1 MLAYNVI
8 GGNNRARTYD
18 PLLVRQMLSQLSYA
32 SIFAASF
39 RRLTYYTTTNCVC
52 QVFFETFLKVFF
64 VVREERLSLDGF
76 DIISQLFSLVKPFFD
91 FFWNFFHDFF
101 LTVQGPLCGC
111 LFLLFKKEVGNK
123 KPCGTAVDGVCP
135 AERLLLIDQNI
146 FSTSSR
152 L

>member
-1 MLAYNVI
+1 
-8 GGNNRARTYD
+8 
-18 PLLVRQMLSQLSYA
+18 MLSQLSYA

-91 FFWNFFHDFF
+91 FFLEFF
-101 LTVQGPLCGC
+101 
-111 LFLLFKKEVGNK
+111 
-123 KPCGTAVDGVCP
+123 
-135 AERLLLIDQNI
+135 
-146 FSTSSR
+146 S
-152 L
+152 